1 MSNLDIKNKKANVAI
16 NELLTRQNYL
26 VVQGND
32 LARAFGGLK
41 AFEHRVLDYCFSCVT
56 KEDDV
61 RREYEV
67 DTVDILNHLGLNKS
81 GKNYLAVANAFKAL
95 NEQTALYLPIER
107 DGKQG
112 IRMTQLFSYID
123 LNVEGKAFFRFGE
136 IAAPLVFQLKRDYY
150 SFHLHELSAIKSKYT
165 LILMKLW
172 QSRRMNQEETVEIKG
187 TLEDW
192 QIWFLGEEKWSAGR
206 FKQKVL
212 DIATKELCEKQNCSI
227 TIESLKRKRKV
238 EGYQLIIHQKKE
250 TR

>member
-1 MSNLDIKNKKANVAI
+1 M
-16 NELLTRQNYL
+16 
-26 VVQGND
+26 
-32 LARAFGGLK
+32 
-41 AFEHRVLDYCFSCVT
+41 
-56 KEDDV
+56 
-61 RREYEV
+61 
-67 DTVDILNHLGLNKS
+67 
-81 GKNYLAVANAFKAL
+81 
-95 NEQTALYLPIER
+95 
-107 DGKQG
+107 
-112 IRMTQLFSYID
+112 
-123 LNVEGKAFFRFGE
+123 
-136 IAAPLVFQLKRDYY
+136 
-150 SFHLHELSAIKSKYT
+150 
-165 LILMKLW
+165 ILMKLW

>member
-1 MSNLDIKNKKANVAI
+1 MNEPKNKKADIAL
-16 NELLTRQNYL
+16 NELISRQNYL

-56 KEDDV
+56 KEDEV
-61 RREYEV
+61 RKEYEV
-67 DTVDILNHLGLNKS
+67 DTSDILSHLGLNKS
-81 GKNYLAVANAFKAL
+81 GRSYLAVANAFKAL

-123 LNVEGKAFFRFGE
+123 LNVEGKAFFKFGE

-150 SFHLHELSAIKSKYT
+150 SFHLHELSNIKSKYT

-172 QSRRMNQEETVEIKG
+172 QSNRMNNESTVELKG
-187 TLEDW
+187 TMEDW
-192 QIWFLGEEKWSAGR
+192 QTWFLGEEKWPAGR

-212 DIATKELCEKQNCSI
+212 DVATKELCEKQNCSI
-227 TIESLKRKRKV
+227 TIETLKRKRTV
-238 EGYQLIIHQKKE
+238 EGYKIIIHKE
-250 TR
+250 

>member
-1 MSNLDIKNKKANVAI
+1 MDKPKNKKADVAL
-16 NELLTRQNYL
+16 NELISRQQYL

-56 KEDDV
+56 KKDEV
-61 RREYEV
+61 RKEYEV
-67 DTVDILNHLGLNKS
+67 DTADILSHLGLNKS
-81 GKNYLAVANAFKAL
+81 GRSYLAVANAFKAL

-123 LNVEGKAFFRFGE
+123 LNVGGKAFFKFGE

-150 SFHLHELSAIKSKYT
+150 SFHLHELSNIKSKYT

-172 QSRRMNQEETVEIKG
+172 QSKRLNNESTVEIKG
-187 TLEDW
+187 SLDDW
-192 QIWFLGEEKWSAGR
+192 QTWFLGEEKWSAGR
-206 FKQKVL
+206 FKQNAL
-212 DIATKELCEKQNCSI
+212 DVATKELCEKQNCSI
-227 TIESLKRKRKV
+227 TIETLKRKRKV
-238 EGYQLIIHQKKE
+238 EGYQVIIHKE
-250 TR
+250 EK